1 MDNQPTLGNAPKGG
15 RRPGEGEK
23 YVFPRSL
30 LTVLVAVCLAA
41 SAIVLGT
48 GTVVG
53 QSGAAGSRVCP
64 ISTSSTRFECLS
76 EIRTTQNGHPQV
88 NAEAVYGYG
97 PDQFHSAYNLPTTAP
112 TNQTIAIVD
121 AYSNPNVFADL
132 QTYDRQFG
140 LPAFPL
146 CSTSQQSA
154 CIAILNQW
162 GASSPLPAADY
173 GWATEISLDVQVA
186 HAICQNC
193 RINLYEADSSYTFDL
208 DTAVNTAVSMGATVV
223 SNSYGSF
230 LNECSDSAYNHPNV
244 AIVVSSGDD
253 GYGVACPA
261 SMGSVVSVGGTSLY
275 LNGSGGYGSE
285 HVWWDGD
292 YGTGS
297 GCSNVNTA
305 PSWQTSASNWSSIGC
320 GDGRGMNDV
329 SADAD
334 PNTGAAEYDSYNYGG
349 WVVMGGTSLSAPLI
363 AGVYGLAASAS
374 SWSYP
379 AQSVYQSP
387 DSLHDVTSGSNGY
400 CDYNLECNA
409 GSGYDLPTGVG
420 TPNGLGGFS
429 AASSSGP
436 ANDNLAAAQI
446 LTGPSGTASGSNVD
460 ATRETGESVNTPESV
475 PVSSVWY
482 AWQAPS
488 AGMTVVDT
496 CGSGFD
502 TTLGVYTGSAVSA
515 LTTVAAN
522 DDDPLALCG
531 HKSRVTFDAA
541 AGQTYYFSVD
551 GYGSKEGAI
560 TLNWNF
566 SESDTTPPGISGP
579 TGVIVAPQSLGSTAK
594 VQVSWVATDSSG
606 VVSDELQMKKGTGAW
621 TQIYLA
627 SPTATSADITL
638 TVGKSYR
645 FRVRATDS
653 SGNISAW
660 ASTSSAAL
668 HLVQE
673 NAKSISYSG
682 TWKRASL
689 SGASGGY
696 VKYATA
702 STARAKLT
710 FTGAAASFVTTVS
723 SGRGICEIWIDGSLA
738 TTIDTYSTSTAKKRI
753 AFATPR
759 LNYGSHTIEIRVKG
773 SKRSASTS
781 ARVDVDAFLTWP

>member
-1 MDNQPTLGNAPKGG
+1 MLL
-15 RRPGEGEK
+15 
-23 YVFPRSL
+23 RSL
-30 LTVLVAVCLAA
+30 LTVLVAGCLAV
-41 SAIVLGT
+41 SAIALGS

-53 QSGAAGSRVCP
+53 QSGAGASRVCP
-64 ISTSSTRFECLS
+64 ISTSPTLFECLS
-76 EIRTTQNGHPQV
+76 QVRTTSNGHPQV
-88 NAEAVYGYG
+88 NADAVYGYG
-97 PDQFHSAYNLPTTAP
+97 PAQFHAAYNLPTTAP

-121 AYSNPNVFADL
+121 AFSNPNVFADL
-132 QTYDRQFG
+132 QIYDQHFG

-154 CIAILNQW
+154 CIAILNEW
-162 GASSPLPAADY
+162 GASSPLPAANA

-193 RINLYEADSSYTFDL
+193 RINLYEADSNFSNNL
-208 DTAVNTAVSMGATVV
+208 DTAVNTAVSMGASVV

-230 LNECSDSAYNHPNV
+230 LEECSDSAYDQPNV
-244 AIVVSSGDD
+244 AVVVSSGDD

-261 SMGSVVSVGGTSLY
+261 SMSSVVSVGGTSLY

-285 HVWWDGD
+285 YAWD
-292 YGTGS
+292 GTGS
-297 GCSNVNTA
+297 GCSSLNTA
-305 PSWQTSASNWSSIGC
+305 PSWQTATSNWSSTGC
-320 GDGRGMNDV
+320 GTGRAMNDV

-334 PNTGAAEYDSYNYGG
+334 PNTGAAEYDSYGYGG
-349 WVVMGGTSLSAPLI
+349 WVQMGGTSLAAPII
-363 AGVYGLAASAS
+363 AGVYSLAAGAS

-387 DSLHDVTSGSNGY
+387 DSLHDVTSGSNGS
-400 CDYNLECNA
+400 CGNDLECNA

-429 AASSSGP
+429 AASSTGP
-436 ANDNLAAAQI
+436 ANDNLAAAQV
-446 LTGPSGTASGSNVD
+446 LTGPSGTVAGSNVD
-460 ATRETGESVNTPESV
+460 ATGETGEAVNTPESV

-488 AGMTVVDT
+488 AGTTVLDT

-502 TTLGVYTGSAVSA
+502 TTLGVYTGSAVNA

-551 GYGSKEGAI
+551 GYGSNEGAF

-566 SESDTTPPGISGP
+566 NDSDTTPPTISGP
-579 TGVIVAPQSLGSTAK
+579 TGVIVAPQALGSTAK
-594 VQVSWVATDSSG
+594 VHMSWVATDSFG
-606 VVSDELQMKKGTGAW
+606 VASDELQMKKGSGAW
-621 TQIYLA
+621 TQVHLT
-627 SPTATSADITL
+627 SPTSTSADITL
-638 TVGKSYR
+638 TVDKSYR

-653 SGNISAW
+653 NGNTSAW

-689 SGASGGY
+689 SGASGRY
-696 VKYATA
+696 VKYATS

-738 TTIDTYSTSTAKKRI
+738 TTIDTYAASTTKKRV

>member
-1 MDNQPTLGNAPKGG
+1 MRA
-15 RRPGEGEK
+15 
-23 YVFPRSL
+23 L
-30 LTVLVAVCLAA
+30 LTVLVAGCLAV
-41 SAIVLGT
+41 SAIVLGS

-53 QSGAAGSRVCP
+53 QSGAGASRVCP
-64 ISTSSTRFECLS
+64 ISTSPTRFECLS
-76 EIRTTQNGHPQV
+76 QIRTTQNGHPQV
-88 NAEAVYGYG
+88 NGDAVYGYG
-97 PDQFHSAYNLPTTAP
+97 PAQFHAAYNLPTTAP

-121 AYSNPNVFADL
+121 AFSNPNVFADL
-132 QTYDRQFG
+132 QTYDQQFG

-146 CSTSQQSA
+146 CSTTQQSA

-162 GASSPLPAADY
+162 GASSPLPVADS

-193 RINLYEADSSYTFDL
+193 RINLYEADSNYTYDL

-261 SMGSVVSVGGTSLY
+261 SMNTVVSVGGTSLH
-275 LNGSGGYGSE
+275 LDGSGGYGSE
-285 HVWWDGD
+285 YVWD
-292 YGTGS
+292 GTGS
-297 GCSNVNTA
+297 GCSSVNTA
-305 PSWQTSASNWSSIGC
+305 PSWQTSVSNWSSIGC
-320 GDGRGMNDV
+320 GNFRGMNDV

-334 PNTGAAEYDSYNYGG
+334 PSTGAAEYDSYGYGG
-349 WVVMGGTSLSAPLI
+349 WIQMGGTSLAAPII

-387 DSLHDVTSGSNGY
+387 DSLHDVASGSDGS

-429 AASSSGP
+429 GASSSSP
-436 ANDNLAAAQI
+436 PNDNLAAAQI
-446 LTGPSGTASGSNVD
+446 LTGSTGTASGSNVD
-460 ATRETGESVNTPESV
+460 ATVEAGESVNTPESV

-488 AGMTVVDT
+488 AGTTVLDT

-502 TTLGVYTGSAVSA
+502 TTLGVYTGSAVNA

-522 DDDPLALCG
+522 DDDPLAICG
-531 HKSRVTFDAA
+531 HKSRVTFDAE

-551 GYGSKEGAI
+551 GYGSEEGAI
-560 TLNWNF
+560 TINWNF
-566 SESDTTPPGISGP
+566 TDSDTTPPTISGP
-579 TGVIVAPQSLGSTAK
+579 TGVIVAPQALGSTAK
-594 VQVSWVATDSSG
+594 VHMSWTATDPSG
-606 VVSDELQMKKGTGAW
+606 VVVNELQMKKGTGAW
-621 TQIYLA
+621 TEIHLA
-627 SPTATSADITL
+627 SPTATSADATL
-638 TVGKSYR
+638 TVGASYR

-653 SGNISAW
+653 RGNISAW
-660 ASTSSAAL
+660 ATTSAAAL
-668 HLVQE
+668 RLVQE
-673 NAKSISYSG
+673 NAKSITYSG

-689 SGASGGY
+689 AGASGGY

-702 STARAKLT
+702 STARARLT

-723 SGRGICEIWIDGSLA
+723 SARGICEIWIDGTLA
-738 TTIDTYSTSTAKKRI
+738 TTIDTYSASTTKKKI
-753 AFATPR
+753 VFATPR
-759 LNYGSHTIEIRVKG
+759 LSYGSHTIEIRVKG
-773 SKRSASTS
+773 GRRSASTS

>member
-1 MDNQPTLGNAPKGG
+1 MTS
-15 RRPGEGEK
+15 
-23 YVFPRSL
+23 RSL
-30 LTVLVAVCLAA
+30 LTVLVAGCLAI
-41 SAIVLGT
+41 SAFALGS

-53 QSGAAGSRVCP
+53 QSGAGTSRVCP
-64 ISTSSTRFECLS
+64 ISISATRFECLS
-76 EIRTTQNGHPQV
+76 EVRTTAAGHPQV
-88 NAEAVYGYG
+88 NADAVYGYG
-97 PDQFHSAYNLPTTAP
+97 PAQFHSAYNLPTTAP

-121 AYSNPNVFADL
+121 AFSNPTVFADL
-132 QTYDRQFG
+132 QIYDQQFG

-154 CIAILNQW
+154 CIAILNEL
-162 GASSPLPAADY
+162 GASSPLPAANA

-193 RINLYEADSSYTFDL
+193 RINLYEADSNYSYSL

-230 LNECSDSAYNHPNV
+230 LSECNDSSYNHPNV
-244 AIVVSSGDD
+244 AIVVSSGDN

-261 SMGSVVSVGGTSLY
+261 SMSSVVSVGGTSLY
-275 LNGSGGYGSE
+275 LDGNGGYGSE
-285 HVWWDGD
+285 YVWG
-292 YGTGS
+292 GTGS
-297 GCSNVNTA
+297 GCSSLNTA
-305 PSWQTSASNWSSIGC
+305 PSWQTATSNWSSTGC
-320 GDGRGMNDV
+320 GTGRAMNDV

-334 PNTGAAEYDSYNYGG
+334 PYTGAAEYDSYGLGG
-349 WVVMGGTSLSAPLI
+349 WVQMGGTSLAAPII
-363 AGVYGLAASAS
+363 AGVYALGASAS

-387 DSLHDVTSGSNGY
+387 GSLHDVTSGSNGSCPY
-400 CDYNLECNA
+400 YLECNA
-409 GSGYDLPTGVG
+409 GSGYDLPTGIG
-420 TPNGLGGFS
+420 TPNGLGGFGG
-429 AASSSGP
+429 ASTSGP
-436 ANDNLAAAQI
+436 ANDNLAAAQM
-446 LTGPSGTASGSNVD
+446 LTGSSGTASGSNVD
-460 ATRETGESVNTPESV
+460 ATGEVGESLNTPESV

-482 AWQAPS
+482 VWQAPS
-488 AGMTVVDT
+488 AGTTVLDT

-502 TTLGVYTGSAVSA
+502 TTLGVYTGSSVDA

-522 DDDPLALCG
+522 DDDPLAICG

-551 GYGSKEGAI
+551 GYGSNEGAI

-566 SESDTTPPGISGP
+566 GDSDTTPPTISGP
-579 TGVIVAPQSLGSTAK
+579 TGVIVAPQALGSTAK
-594 VQVSWVATDSSG
+594 VHMSWDATDSSG
-606 VVSDELQMKKGTGAW
+606 VVLDELQMKKGTGAW
-621 TQIYLA
+621 TQIHLA
-627 SPTATSADITL
+627 SPTATSADATL
-638 TVGKSYR
+638 TVGASYR

-653 SGNISAW
+653 QGNVSPW
-660 ASTSSAAL
+660 ATTSAATL
-668 HLVQE
+668 RLVQE

-682 TWKRASL
+682 TWKRASQ

-696 VKYATA
+696 VKYATT

-738 TTIDTYSTSTAKKRI
+738 TTIDTYSVSPSKKKI
-753 AFATPR
+753 VFATPR
-759 LNYGSHTIEIRVKG
+759 LSYGSHTIEIRVKG
-773 SKRSASTS
+773 SKRLASTS